1 MERRIQ
7 TGWRHNARGFTLIE
21 LMIVVIIVSI
31 LAAIGYPSYN
41 EFVTK
46 SRRQAGRNALYQI
59 ANRQE
64 QFFLDNKAYA
74 ANLTAL
80 GYAAN
85 TIGLDEDGQFVA
97 VGYAKRTYIVDMI
110 NTSATTYTVRAQ
122 PQLVQATRDTQCKI
136 YTLTQTGARA
146 TSGPGDNCW

>member
-7 TGWRHNARGFTLIE
+7 TGPRHARGFTLIE
-21 LMIVVIIVSI
+21 LMIVVVIVSI

-41 EFVTK
+41 DFITK
-46 SRRQAGRNALYQI
+46 SRRQAGRNVIYQI

-80 GYAAN
+80 GYPTNAM
-85 TIGLDEDGQFVA
+85 GLDEDGQLVA
-97 VGYAKRTYIVDMI
+97 ADYAKRTYIVDMT

-122 PQLVQATRDTQCKI
+122 PQLLQASRDTQCKI
-136 YTLTQTGARA
+136 YTLTHTGQRA
-146 TSGPGDNCW
+146 VSGTGDNCW